1 MNTIQIS
8 NMRQKTSILD
18 KSISKGK
25 GEINM
30 NCFALMFSEL
40 VQYCQGKAHTVNE
53 LQTRLLHTFWW
64 HFVPQLIYTFS
75 SRLSDLGQEVGT
87 KLIDLHFVREKN
99 SKREIKLL
107 NMLLFIKSTFWKVW
121 SNILIKK
128 TNRNYY
134 CILFY
139 NQYQICRIFLVVKLI
154 N

>member
-53 LQTRLLHTFWW
+53 LQTRYVVIMYCWNFT
-64 HFVPQLIYTFS
+64 
-75 SRLSDLGQEVGT
+75 T
-87 KLIDLHFVREKN
+87 K
-99 SKREIKLL
+99 
-107 NMLLFIKSTFWKVW
+107 FIKQ
-121 SNILIKK
+121 ILI
-128 TNRNYY
+128 
-134 CILFY
+134 
-139 NQYQICRIFLVVKLI
+139 
-154 N
+154 

>member
-53 LQTRLLHTFWW
+53 LQTRY
-64 HFVPQLIYTFS
+64 V
-75 SRLSDLGQEVGT
+75 D
-87 KLIDLHFVREKN
+87 
-99 SKREIKLL
+99 
-107 NMLLFIKSTFWKVW
+107 
-121 SNILIKK
+121 
-128 TNRNYY
+128 
-134 CILFY
+134 ILFNNIQQTY
-139 NQYQICRIFLVVKLI
+139 
-154 N
+154 

>member
-53 LQTRLLHTFWW
+53 LQTRYVDIMF
-64 HFVPQLIYTFS
+64 
-75 SRLSDLGQEVGT
+75 
-87 KLIDLHFVREKN
+87 
-99 SKREIKLL
+99 LL
-107 NMLLFIKSTFWKVW
+107 NFTLKFI
-121 SNILIKK
+121 NQ
-128 TNRNYY
+128 
-134 CILFY
+134 ILF
-139 NQYQICRIFLVVKLI
+139 
-154 N
+154 

>member
-53 LQTRLLHTFWW
+53 LQTRYNWHLHRY
-64 HFVPQLIYTFS
+64 LIY
-75 SRLSDLGQEVGT
+75 
-87 KLIDLHFVREKN
+87 KLNTIY
-99 SKREIKLL
+99 SKT
-107 NMLLFIKSTFWKVW
+107 LF
-121 SNILIKK
+121 
-128 TNRNYY
+128 
-134 CILFY
+134 
-139 NQYQICRIFLVVKLI
+139 
-154 N
+154 

>member
-53 LQTRLLHTFWW
+53 LQTRY
-64 HFVPQLIYTFS
+64 VRNVYCAFS
-75 SRLSDLGQEVGT
+75 LGFSAADELS
-87 KLIDLHFVREKN
+87 F
-99 SKREIKLL
+99 
-107 NMLLFIKSTFWKVW
+107 
-121 SNILIKK
+121 
-128 TNRNYY
+128 
-134 CILFY
+134 
-139 NQYQICRIFLVVKLI
+139 
-154 N
+154 